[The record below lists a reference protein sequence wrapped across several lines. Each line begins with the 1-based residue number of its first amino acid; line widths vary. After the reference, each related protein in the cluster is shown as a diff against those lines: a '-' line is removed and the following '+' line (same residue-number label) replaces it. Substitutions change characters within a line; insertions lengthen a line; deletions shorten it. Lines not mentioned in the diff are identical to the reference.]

1 MTGRSTPD
9 ERVVPPSTV
18 DKQSGSMSTLQQPPR
33 SSSASL
39 GWTRRNA
46 KDKQLI
52 KRPAVIGESR
62 GLSWGPLDPVLGARN
77 HPSVVRKTQA
87 AMRPAE
93 VVDGAHQ
100 PHPRLKRR
108 LLRHRPT
115 PSHHRSQPGAKDGL
129 SDHHS
134 HQQPRAGLPPVPP
147 LVNPD
152 FPGYN
157 HEQIGNATNILARTS
172 GGSRSHSAAPRQSLS
187 AGHTRVR
194 SL

>member
-52 KRPAVIGESR
+52 KRPAVIGESH
-62 GLSWGPLDPVLGARN
+62 GLSWGPLDPVMGARN

-93 VVDGAHQ
+93 VVDGATNHI
-100 PHPRLKRR
+100 PA
-108 LLRHRPT
+108 
-115 PSHHRSQPGAKDGL
+115 SSGA
-129 SDHHS
+129 
-134 HQQPRAGLPPVPP
+134 
-147 LVNPD
+147 
-152 FPGYN
+152 F
-157 HEQIGNATNILARTS
+157 
-172 GGSRSHSAAPRQSLS
+172 
-187 AGHTRVR
+187 
-194 SL
+194 